1 MNIPPLKE
9 GYYAVF
15 IETLRIDMR
24 LGVYPEEVTPQPVQ
38 IDIAAMVKRLGPG
51 DGIEDVVDYNHL
63 RDDALALAEE
73 RHFGLQE
80 TYCEALIRRLRDR
93 ETISGV
99 MIETRKLSAF
109 ADCTAIGCQMA
120 DIDPSVLS
128 R

>member
-15 IETLRIDMR
+15 IETLRLDMR

-38 IDIAAMVKRLGPG
+38 IDIAAIVRRLGPG

-80 TYCEALIRRLRDR
+80 TYCEALIGRLRDR
-93 ETISGV
+93 ETIYGV
-99 MIETRKLSAF
+99 TIETRKLSAF
-109 ADCTAIGCQMA
+109 ADSAAIGCRMT
-120 DIDPSVLS
+120 DIDPGVLS